1 MNKNWIYFGVFLD
14 SKSKNKLLEL
24 TNKVADQSWKRY
36 CHHMTIA
43 FNNGSELSKDLY
55 SRYKDYF
62 GTEVKITAT
71 HIGISDEAIAVKVY
85 FKGDTANK
93 ITHVTLATPQ
103 EGKPVKSN
111 YIENW
116 RRLKT
121 PIVLTGS
128 IEEFIKR

>member
-1 MNKNWIYFGVFLD
+1 MNNNWIYFGVFLD

-24 TNKVADQSWKRY
+24 TNNVAEQSWKRY

-43 FNNGSELSKDLY
+43 FNNGSELSKHLY
-55 SRYKDYF
+55 NRYKDYF

-71 HIGISDEAIAVKVY
+71 HIGISDEAIAVKVF

-93 ITHVTLATPQ
+93 IAHVTLATPQ
-103 EGKPVKSN
+103 GGKPVKSN

-121 PIVLTGS
+121 PIDLTGT
-128 IEEFIKR
+128 IEEFIKN

>member
-43 FNNGSELSKDLY
+43 FNNGSELSKHLY
-55 SRYKDYF
+55 NSYKDYF

-85 FKGDTANK
+85 FKGNTANK
-93 ITHVTLATPQ
+93 IAHVTLATPQ
-103 EGKPVKSN
+103 GGKPVKSN

-121 PIVLTGS
+121 PIDLTGT
-128 IEEFIKR
+128 IEEFIKN

>member
-1 MNKNWIYFGVFLD
+1 MNNNWIYFGVFLD

-43 FNNGSELSKDLY
+43 FNNGSELSKHLY
-55 SRYKDYF
+55 NIYKDYF

-71 HIGISDEAIAVKVY
+71 HIGISDEAIAVKVF
-85 FKGDTANK
+85 FKGNTANK
-93 ITHVTLATPQ
+93 IAHVTLATPQ
-103 EGKPVKSN
+103 GGKPVKSN

-116 RRLKT
+116 SRLKT
-121 PIVLTGS
+121 PIDLTGT
-128 IEEFIKR
+128 IEEFIKN

>member
-14 SKSKNKLLEL
+14 LKSKNKLLEL

-43 FNNGSELSKDLY
+43 FNNGSELSKHLY
-55 SRYKDYF
+55 NIYKEYF
-62 GTEVKITAT
+62 GTEVNITAT

-85 FKGDTANK
+85 FKGNTANK
-93 ITHVTLATPQ
+93 IAHVTLATPQ
-103 EGKPVKSN
+103 GGKPVKSN

-121 PIVLTGS
+121 PIDLTGT
-128 IEEFIKR
+128 IEEFIKN